1 MVEWCLLLAHFHV
14 NALTFP
20 WERLEISI
28 SIWLT
33 CYCLSAN
40 QKLPYSLLSDYSKY
54 PRIRAGGI
62 SVWLAPN
69 FQAAP
74 PPKNYSIRPLIPPA
88 SQANNYKPSLLS
100 GLLDLNNFYFIML
113 HTYSGICSYQF
124 SFLSSWY
131 ISDNFQCT
139 FFTTLSCR
147 FFYIFP
153 LADFLPSL
161 TRWDTLCPL
170 LLLLLLL
177 ISK

>member
-14 NALTFP
+14 NALTLP
-20 WERLEISI
+20 LERLEISM

-69 FQAAP
+69 FQAAL

-124 SFLSSWY
+124 SFLSSWH

-139 FFTTLSCR
+139 IFTTLSCR
-147 FFYIFP
+147 FFIY
-153 LADFLPSL
+153 SL
-161 TRWDTLCPL
+161 WPTFYPHFQGETHSVPYYYYFYY
-170 LLLLLLL
+170 
-177 ISK
+177 

>member
-14 NALTFP
+14 NALTLP
-20 WERLEISI
+20 LERLEISM

-69 FQAAP
+69 FQAAL

-124 SFLSSWY
+124 SFLSRWY

-139 FFTTLSCR
+139 IFTTLSCR
-147 FFYIFP
+147 FFIY
-153 LADFLPSL
+153 SL
-161 TRWDTLCPL
+161 WPTFYPHFQGETHSVPYYYYFYY
-170 LLLLLLL
+170 
-177 ISK
+177 